1 MTENLIPDNFHKS
14 AERCMGHRK
23 IYLWP
28 YVNKAL
34 LLMNMD
40 KNRNFSTTSDVIL
53 SC

>member
-1 MTENLIPDNFHKS
+1 
-14 AERCMGHRK
+14 MGYMK

-40 KNRNFSTTSDVIL
+40 TNQNFSTTSDVIL
-53 SC
+53 PCRILKVIVERFICDLM